1 MSNEADIRDEGEGG
15 ASALVAEFALGLLD
29 AAEHDRVARMIAA
42 DPALR
47 AELRMWRTRFQA
59 FDAEIAEQAAPAGVW
74 DKLEG
79 RLFGGSVAAAKSA
92 SVWDSLA
99 LWRGLFAG
107 ALAVAVVAIGVN
119 VMRPAAPSPEE
130 FAVQLVAALQSQEG
144 SGVEFVAFYDSASGN
159 VRLLGLSGEAVPDKD
174 YELWYI
180 KGDEPAVSMGVIPV
194 DARTEIELDPE
205 TRAKF
210 DEGTVLAVTLEQKG
224 GSPTGV
230 AQGPIVSVG
239 SATRI

>member
-15 ASALVAEFALGLLD
+15 ASTLVAEFALGLLD
-29 AAEHDRVARMIAA
+29 SAEHERVARMIAA

-47 AELRMWRTRFQA
+47 EELRMWRSRFQS
-59 FDAEIAEQAAPAGVW
+59 FDAEIAEQVAPAGAW
-74 DKLEG
+74 EKLEG
-79 RLFGGSVAAAKSA
+79 RLFGSAARPA
-92 SVWDSLA
+92 SFWDSLA

-119 VMRPAAPSPEE
+119 VMRPPAPSPDE
-130 FAVQLVAALQSQEG
+130 FAMQLVAALQSQEG
-144 SGVEFVAFYDSASGN
+144 SGVEFVAFYDSSSGM
-159 VRLLGLSGEAVPDKD
+159 VKLLGLSGEAVPDKD

-180 KGDEPAVSMGVIPV
+180 KGDDPAVSMGVVPV
-194 DARTEIELDPE
+194 DAKMEIPLDPE

-210 DEGTVLAVTLEQKG
+210 DEGTVLAVTLEAKG

-230 AQGPIVSVG
+230 AQGPIVSAG